1 MLTARRV
8 SGLMIDDTRSNVST
22 VVGLRVTAFNQTRST
37 GGRGFRLMVGHHDAS
52 ACDTQ
57 ALLSR
62 WREDR
67 DRAAREE
74 LVARFLPLA
83 RKLAGRYLGSREP
96 LDDLVQVA
104 ALGLLGAIDR
114 FNPARGI
121 PFHAFAIPS
130 IIGELKHYYRST
142 GWAIHVSPHE
152 QELALRVDRVSR
164 EITARSGR
172 PARVAELAEQ
182 LEITTEDVLT
192 GIATATAHYSISLD
206 APAAPHGDDEDGAVA
221 DSIGAEDR
229 NYADLETTLSVSA
242 AIVALPDRQRQALT
256 LRLDRA
262 MTETEIARR
271 LNCSQMQVSRLLHR
285 AAAGLQ
291 DLLDPT
297 LGECEQPPA
306 GRQST
311 HRAA

>member
-1 MLTARRV
+1 
-8 SGLMIDDTRSNVST
+8 MIDDTRSNVAT
-22 VVGLRVTAFNQTRST
+22 VVGPRVTALTRRALK
-37 GGRGFRLMVGHHDAS
+37 GGRGFGLMVGDHDAS

-83 RKLAGRYLGSREP
+83 RRLAGRYLGSCEP

-104 ALGLLGAIDR
+104 SLGLLGAIDR
-114 FNPARGI
+114 FNPARGV
-121 PFHAFAIPS
+121 PFRAFVVPS

-142 GWAIHVSPHE
+142 GWAMHVSPDA
-152 QELALRVDRVSR
+152 QELALRVNRVSR

-172 PARVAELAEQ
+172 PARIAELAEH

-192 GIATATAHYSISLD
+192 AIATATAHYSISLD
-206 APAAPHGDDEDGAVA
+206 AAAAAHGDDEHGAVA

-229 NYADLETTLSVSA
+229 NYADLETALSVSA
-242 AIVALPDRQRQALT
+242 AVLTLPERQRQALT

-291 DLLDPT
+291 ELLDPP
-297 LGECEQPPA
+297 LGELEQSA
-306 GRQST
+306 VGREST

>member
-1 MLTARRV
+1 
-8 SGLMIDDTRSNVST
+8 
-22 VVGLRVTAFNQTRST
+22 
-37 GGRGFRLMVGHHDAS
+37 MVGQHDAS
-52 ACDTQ
+52 ACDTH

-83 RKLAGRYLGSREP
+83 RRLAGHYLGSREP
-96 LDDLVQVA
+96 LEDLIQVA
-104 ALGLLGAIDR
+104 LLGLLGAIDR
-114 FNPARGI
+114 FNPARGV
-121 PFHAFAIPS
+121 PFRAFAVPS

-142 GWAIHVSPHE
+142 GWAMHVSPGE
-152 QELALRVDRVSR
+152 QELALRVERVSR

-182 LEITTEDVLT
+182 LGITTEDVLA

-221 DSIGAEDR
+221 DSIGAEDPY
-229 NYADLETTLSVSA
+229 YAEVETTLSVSA
-242 AIVALPDRQRQALT
+242 AVVELPDRQRQALT

-285 AAAGLQ
+285 AAAGLLE
-291 DLLDPT
+291 LLDPP
-297 LGECEQPPA
+297 LSESEQAAA
-306 GRQST
+306 GRESA

>member
-1 MLTARRV
+1 
-8 SGLMIDDTRSNVST
+8 
-22 VVGLRVTAFNQTRST
+22 
-37 GGRGFRLMVGHHDAS
+37 MVWHQDAS

-83 RKLAGRYLGSREP
+83 RKLAGRYLGSCEP

-104 ALGLLGAIDR
+104 TLGLLGAIDR
-114 FNPARGI
+114 FNPARGV
-121 PFHAFAIPS
+121 PFHAFAVPS

-142 GWAIHVSPHE
+142 GWAMHVSPDA
-152 QELALRVDRVSR
+152 QELALRVNRVSR

-192 GIATATAHYSISLD
+192 GIATATAHYSLSLD
-206 APAAPHGDDEDGAVA
+206 AAAAAHADDEHGAVA

-229 NYADLETTLSVSA
+229 NYADLETALSVSA
-242 AIVALPDRQRQALT
+242 AVVTLPERQRQALT

-291 DLLDPT
+291 ELLDPP
-297 LGECEQPPA
+297 LGELDQSA
-306 GRQST
+306 VGREST